1 MAVQSLIKVAELIVS
16 IPESSRWKV
25 DREIDFEN
33 KDVQGR
39 TIPQHLGRIAAQ
51 MIDWKGTISDNLGL
65 AIVDRA
71 DIMEKYSQ
79 KPELQRYDYT
89 RTDINFISS
98 QIINA
103 NYY

>member
-33 KDVQGR
+33 KGVLGG
-39 TIPQHLGRIAAQ
+39 TIDKHLGRIAAQ
-51 MIDWKGTISDNLGL
+51 MIDWEGTIGDNLGL
-65 AIVDRA
+65 TRA
-71 DIMEKYSQ
+71 DKKDIMDRYPQ

-89 RTDINFISS
+89 KN
-98 QIINA
+98 
-103 NYY
+103 